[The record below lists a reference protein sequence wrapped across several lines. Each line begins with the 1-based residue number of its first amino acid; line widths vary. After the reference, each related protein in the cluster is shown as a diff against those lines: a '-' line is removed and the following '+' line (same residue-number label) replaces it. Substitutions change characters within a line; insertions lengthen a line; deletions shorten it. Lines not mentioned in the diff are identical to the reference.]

1 MDIMG
6 NNNKINWGII
16 GLGNIANQFAADL
29 ILIEEANLVAV
40 ASRSIEKARDFA
52 NQYNCPKAYDSYE
65 ALFADDQV
73 DIVYIATP
81 HDSHTELSIKALE
94 NGKHV
99 LCEKPMALSYND
111 AVQMLEASKKYNKFF
126 MEAFWTRF
134 IPSVKEVLEKV
145 NQGIIGDVNYVKA
158 DFNFYADE
166 KEGGRLFDKQLGGGA
181 LYDIGV
187 YPLFLSYI
195 MLGIPK
201 EIIAKSIYSKNGI
214 DLQTSMILN
223 YEKAQAILNASI
235 NSESDMKAVVGGT
248 QGHIQLNTPWFVADG
263 YAIVKNNEEEVFN
276 FPTLGKGYAYEA
288 IECHKCIRNN
298 QIESELWSH
307 QNSLDL
313 SKMTEEIKTQIG
325 LSFV

>member
-1 MDIMG
+1 MK
-6 NNNKINWGII
+6 NKNSINWGII

-29 ILIEEANLVAV
+29 VLIEEANLVAV
-40 ASRSIEKARDFA
+40 ASRSIEKATYFG

-65 ALFADDQV
+65 ALFADDAV

-81 HDSHTELSIKALE
+81 HDSHAELSIRALE

-111 AVQMLEASKKYNKFF
+111 ATRMIEASKKHNKFF

-134 IPSVKEVLEKV
+134 MPSVKEVLEKV
-145 NQGIIGDVNYVKA
+145 NQGIIGDVNYVRA

-166 KEGGRLFDKQLGGGA
+166 AAGGRLFDKKLGGGA

-195 MLGIPK
+195 MLGIPQ
-201 EIIAKSIYSKNGI
+201 EITAKSIYSKNEI
-214 DLQTSMILN
+214 DLQTSMILQ
-223 YEKAQAILNASI
+223 YEKAQSILHASI
-235 NSESDMKAVVGGT
+235 NSASDMKAIIGGT
-248 QGHIQLNTPWFVADG
+248 QGFVQLNAPWHVADG
-263 YAIVKNNEEEVFN
+263 YTIVKDNQEELFS

-288 IECHKCIRNN
+288 IECHQCIRNN

-307 QNSLDL
+307 QNSLHL
-313 SKMTEEIKTQIG
+313 SKMVEEVKVQIG
-325 LSFV
+325 LSF

>member
-1 MDIMG
+1 ME

-29 ILIEEANLVAV
+29 LLIEEANLVAI
-40 ASRSIEKARDFA
+40 ASRSIEKAKDFA
-52 NQYNCPKAYDSYE
+52 NQYNCPKVYDSYE
-65 ALFADDQV
+65 ALFADDDV

-81 HDSHTELSIKALE
+81 HDSHAELSIKALE

-111 AVQMLEASKKYNKFF
+111 AVRMIEASKKHNKFF

-145 NQGIIGDVNYVKA
+145 NQGIIGDLNYVKA

-166 KEGGRLFDKQLGGGA
+166 AAGGRLFDKQLGGGA

-201 EIIAKSIYSKNGI
+201 EITAKSIYSKNGI
-214 DLQTSMILN
+214 DLQTSMILH
-223 YEKAQAILNASI
+223 YEKAQSILNASI
-235 NSESDMKAVVGGT
+235 NSESDMKAIIGGT
-248 QGHIQLNTPWFVADG
+248 QGHILLNAPWHVADG
-263 YAIVKNNEEEVFN
+263 YAIVKNNQEEVFN

-288 IECHKCIRNN
+288 IECHNCIRNN
-298 QIESELWSH
+298 QIESQLWSH

-313 SKMTEEIKTQIG
+313 SKIVEEIRFQIN
-325 LSFV
+325 LPF

>member
-1 MDIMG
+1 ME

-29 ILIEEANLVAV
+29 LLIEEANLVAV
-40 ASRSIEKARDFA
+40 ASRGIEKATDFA

-81 HDSHTELSIKALE
+81 HDSHAELSIKALE

-99 LCEKPMALSYND
+99 LCEKPMSLSYNE
-111 AVQMLEASKKYNKFF
+111 AVRMIESSKTHNKFF

-145 NQGIIGDVNYVKA
+145 NQGIIGDLNYVKA

-166 KEGGRLFDKQLGGGA
+166 AAGGRLFDKQLGGGA

-214 DLQTSMILN
+214 DLQTSMILH
-223 YEKAQAILNASI
+223 YEKAQSILNASI
-235 NSESDMKAVVGGT
+235 NSESDMKAIIGGT
-248 QGHIQLNTPWFVADG
+248 QGHILLNAPWHVADG
-263 YAIVKNNEEEVFN
+263 YAIVKNNKEEVFN

-288 IECHKCIRNN
+288 IECHNCIRNN

-313 SKMTEEIKTQIG
+313 SKMTEEVKIQIK
-325 LSFV
+325 LPF

>member
-1 MDIMG
+1 MK
-6 NNNKINWGII
+6 NKDRINWGII

-29 ILIEEANLVAV
+29 ILIEEANLTAV
-40 ASRSIEKARDFA
+40 ASRDFNKANDFA
-52 NQYNCPKAYDSYE
+52 KQYNCPKAYDSYE
-65 ALFADDQV
+65 ALFADDEV

-81 HDSHTELSIKALE
+81 HDSHAELSIRALE

-111 AVQMLEASKKYNKFF
+111 AVRMIEASKKYNKFF

-145 NQGIIGDVNYVKA
+145 NQGIIGDVNYVKS

-166 KEGGRLFDKQLGGGA
+166 NEGGRLFDEKLGGGA

-201 EIIAKSIYSKNGI
+201 GIIAKSIYSKNGI
-214 DLQTSMILN
+214 DLQTSMILD
-223 YEKAQAILNASI
+223 YEKAQTILNASI
-235 NSESDMKAVVGGT
+235 NSKSDMKAVIGGT
-248 QGHIQLNTPWFVADG
+248 QGYIQFNAPWHVADG
-263 YAIVKNNEEEVFN
+263 YTLVINNDEEVFN

-288 IECHKCIRNN
+288 IECHHCIRNN
-298 QIESELWSH
+298 QIESQLWSH

-313 SKMTEEIKTQIG
+313 SKITEEIKIQID
-325 LSFV
+325 LPF

>member
-1 MDIMG
+1 MKI
-6 NNNKINWGII
+6 NNRINWGII
-16 GLGNIANQFAADL
+16 GLGNIANQFASDL
-29 ILIEEANLVAV
+29 LLIEEANLVAV
-40 ASRSIEKARDFA
+40 ASRDLEKANDFA
-52 NQYNCPKAYDSYE
+52 NQYDCSKAYDSYD

-81 HDSHTELSIKALE
+81 HDSHAELSIKALE

-99 LCEKPMALSYND
+99 LCEKPMSLSYKD
-111 AVQMLEASKKYNKFF
+111 AVRMIEASKKYNKFF

-166 KEGGRLFDKQLGGGA
+166 KLGGRLFDKNLGGGA
-181 LYDIGV
+181 LYDVGV

-201 EIIAKSIYSKNGI
+201 EIMAKSIYSKNGI

-223 YEKAQAILNASI
+223 YENEQAILHASI
-235 NSESDMKAVVGGT
+235 HSESDMKAIIGGT
-248 QGHIQLNTPWFVADG
+248 QGHIKLNAPWHVADG
-263 YAIVKNNEEEVFN
+263 YSIVKDNQEEVFN
-276 FPTLGKGYAYEA
+276 FLTLGKGYSYEA
-288 IECHKCIRNN
+288 IECHNCIRNN
-298 QIESELWSH
+298 QIESQLWSH

-313 SKMTEEIKTQIG
+313 SRIVEEIKFQIK
-325 LSFV
+325 LPF

>member
-1 MDIMG
+1 ME
-6 NNNKINWGII
+6 NKNRINWGII

-29 ILIEEANLVAV
+29 VLIEDANLVAV

-52 NQYNCPKAYDSYE
+52 NQYNCSKAYDSYE
-65 ALFADDQV
+65 ALFSDDEV

-81 HDSHTELSIKALE
+81 HDSHAELSIRALE

-111 AVQMLEASKKYNKFF
+111 AVRMIETSKKYNKFF

-166 KEGGRLFDKQLGGGA
+166 AAGGRLFDKNLGGGA

-187 YPLFLSYI
+187 YPLFLSYLL
-195 MLGIPK
+195 LGIPK
-201 EIIAKSIYSKNGI
+201 EIMAKSIYSKNAI
-214 DLQTSMILN
+214 DLQTSMILD
-223 YEKAQAILNASI
+223 YEKAQAILHASI
-235 NSESDMKAVVGGT
+235 NSESDMKAIIGGT
-248 QGHIQLNTPWFVADG
+248 QGYIQLNAPWHVADG
-263 YAIVKNNEEEVFN
+263 YTIVINNEEEVFN

-313 SKMTEEIKTQIG
+313 SKIVEDIKIQIK
-325 LSFV
+325 LPF